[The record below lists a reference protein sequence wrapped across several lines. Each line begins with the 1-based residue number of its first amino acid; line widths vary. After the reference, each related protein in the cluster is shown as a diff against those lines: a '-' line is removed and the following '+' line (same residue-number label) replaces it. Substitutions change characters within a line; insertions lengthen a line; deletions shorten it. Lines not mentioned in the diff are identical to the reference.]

1 MHKNN
6 HTEKSA
12 TPFQS
17 MGEIAIL
24 KNEFLFLHA
33 NEIECLAG
41 KKHKKTQIEA
51 LRRMGIHFFVNGI
64 GAPVVPR
71 PQFFGKKTEV
81 QTTWK
86 PRVLEGNK

>member
-1 MHKNN
+1 MHNIIQI
-6 HTEKSA
+6 EKSNA
-12 TPFQS
+12 TLNS
-17 MGEIAIL
+17 SGNMTL
-24 KNEFLFLHA
+24 SKNEFLFLHA

-41 KKHKKTQIEA
+41 KKNKKTQIEA

-71 PQFFGKKTEV
+71 PQFFGQKTEV